1 MRFNI
6 SKDGQIVSYSKDG
19 ETWHDI
25 NYQKWSSLI
34 LEIIS
39 RTKLKI
45 ADQMPAGMTISDLT
59 GDSMLDNLSRQ
70 APYKQDGNK
79 AHVELTTKEFHQK
92 MVSPMETH
100 HQLAHTDGTLNKEKV
115 QKYIKNDQTIKGLL
129 CALLSSCNAVPLRPW
144 QFGSILFDS
153 SEEADRNLWIVD
165 HRFVAGKPKA
175 KQIHLTFADTLFWLP
190 RDITLELIA
199 LLYYQQPF
207 IGFLL
212 DSQNT
217 PDHLYASH
225 IWALPP
231 TISNKNPLKVWSGT
245 AANQCVKD
253 LTQQIIGLSM
263 DPSLMRQSS
272 EALLWHKIPVLFQIF
287 HSRENL
293 HLEKGSY
300 RHKLCLDSYANHHGI
315 ARLAHAAD
323 IPADRASAC
332 LIIGDIWQSMH
343 KIEDANPIWK
353 PMVTNSYIFPMDT
366 YDALAY
372 LEAQN
377 QKIIAQTTFKAA
389 FDIDNLTGG
398 VGHLTDINALEANVC
413 SLTSKTILHLIFK

>member
-1 MRFNI
+1 MCFNI
-6 SKDGQIVSYSKDG
+6 SKDGQTVSYSKDG
-19 ETWHDI
+19 VTWHDI
-25 NYQKWSSLI
+25 NYQKWSALI

-39 RTKLKI
+39 RIKLKI

-59 GDSMLDNLSRQ
+59 GCPMLDNLSKQ

-79 AHVELTTKEFHQK
+79 AHVELTTKEFCNK
-92 MVSPMETH
+92 MMSPTETL
-100 HQLAHTDGTLNKEKV
+100 HQLACG
-115 QKYIKNDQTIKGLL
+115 
-129 CALLSSCNAVPLRPW
+129 LLSSSNAVPLRPW

-153 SEEADRNLWIVD
+153 NEEADRNLWIVN

-175 KQIHLTFADTLFWLP
+175 KQINLPFADTLFWLP
-190 RDITLELIA
+190 QDITLELTA

-212 DSQNT
+212 DRQST

-231 TISNKNPLKVWSGT
+231 TTSHKKSLKVWSGT
-245 AANQCVKD
+245 AANQHVKD
-253 LTQQIIGLSM
+253 LTQEIIGSSV

-272 EALLWHKIPVLFQIF
+272 EALLRHKIPVLFQIF
-287 HSRENL
+287 HSCQNL
-293 HLEKGSY
+293 HLEEGSY
-300 RHKLCLDSYANHHGI
+300 RHKSCLDSYANHHGLTG
-315 ARLAHAAD
+315 LAHAAD

-353 PMVTNSYIFPMDT
+353 PMVTNSYIFPTDT

-377 QKIIAQTTFKAA
+377 QKIIAQTTSQAA
-389 FDIDNLTGG
+389 FDIDHLTRG
-398 VGHLTDINALEANVC
+398 VKFLTDIDALEANVC
-413 SLTSKTILHLIFK
+413 PLTFQNNIASDF